1 MIDVVVE
8 PVVVEEVRVRA
19 PAVDRALRRIVGRVI
34 VFRNRNLESF
44 FKVPAILRVEREEV
58 VFGMAGHE
66 NLPPAFRGKQAGTG
80 AAARSKHSQG
90 GNCGKIL

>member
-19 PAVDRALRRIVGRVI
+19 PAVDRTLRRIVGRVI

-44 FKVPAILRVEREEV
+44 FKVPAIL
-58 VFGMAGHE
+58 
-66 NLPPAFRGKQAGTG
+66 
-80 AAARSKHSQG
+80 
-90 GNCGKIL
+90 